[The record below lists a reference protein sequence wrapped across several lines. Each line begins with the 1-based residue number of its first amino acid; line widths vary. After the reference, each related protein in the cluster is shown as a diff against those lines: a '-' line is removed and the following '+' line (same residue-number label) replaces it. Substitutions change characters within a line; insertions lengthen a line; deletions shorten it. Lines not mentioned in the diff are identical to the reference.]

1 MNTIKKLVRM
11 IEEEI
16 NDAEKYAR
24 ACLEYKEDRPE
35 LARNFLGLAG
45 SELEHM
51 QILHNSVTAVIE
63 EERRTNGEP
72 PPGMQEAY
80 DLIHEW
86 QMERVAHVRNL
97 IQMAR
102 E

>member
-1 MNTIKKLVRM
+1 MNLIKKLVRM

-35 LARNFLGLAG
+35 LARNFLALAG

-80 DLIHEW
+80 DFIHEW
-86 QMERVAHVRNL
+86 QMSRVAEVRSTL
-97 IQMAR
+97 QLAR